1 MGEITSKQKNM
12 LQYVD
17 DLIANWKSDKQ
28 LLAIELSEKKKREER
43 MQELRKQSL
52 ERIKAEPRTIFIN
65 HLYQF
70 VKEWDITEEMR
81 DIEQNYLIN

>member
-1 MGEITSKQKNM
+1 MITQAQKNKLAYIEQGINNM
-12 LQYVD
+12 
-17 DLIANWKSDKQ
+17 KSDKQ

-52 ERIKAEPRTIFIN
+52 ERVKSEPRTLFIN

-70 VKEWDITEEMR
+70 VKEWDITEEMI
-81 DIEQNYLIN
+81 DIEQEFII

>member
-12 LQYVD
+12 LDYVD

-28 LLAIELSEKKKREER
+28 ILAIELSEKKKREER

-52 ERIKAEPRTIFIN
+52 ERVKAEPRTLFIN

-70 VKEWDITEEMR
+70 VKEWDITEEMI
-81 DIEQNYLIN
+81 DIEQEFII